1 MLAPVTIST
10 DELQAV
16 VSQIKEIE
24 RGTGL
29 SRTIA
34 IGQLILNRFFAG
46 SVQQWR
52 EKGKHK
58 QHSIRRLAE
67 LPECPLGKSALSEAV
82 GVYVVSLYLDGLQ
95 TAQHLKASHLAA
107 ASALPKDDCSRL
119 LSAAERECWS
129 VKRLRDEVAL
139 LRMQSRAKRATPV
152 AQSDQLTGVLRQ
164 LSVGIHTMLNVF
176 EALERVKDSPWQQ
189 RNGLGEFTH
198 ARELCSA
205 LGQELARVDAQLCG
219 RTGTEP
225 PVRMYGHKGV
235 PRRVRPNA
243 EGAVDLEQGAEPQRS
258 TGS

>member
-34 IGQLILNRFFAG
+34 IGQLILNRFFDG

-67 LPECPLGKSALSEAV
+67 LPECPFGKSALSEAV
-82 GVYVVSLYLDGLQ
+82 GVYVVSLHLDGLH

-107 ASALPKDDCSRL
+107 ASALPKDDCLRL
-119 LSAAERECWS
+119 LSAAECEGWS

-139 LRMQSRAKRATPV
+139 FRMPRRAKRTTPV
-152 AQSDQLTGVLRQ
+152 PDQLAGALRQ

-176 EALERVKDSPWQQ
+176 EALERGKDSPRQQ
-189 RNGLGEFTH
+189 RIGLGELAH
-198 ARELCSA
+198 VRELCSA
-205 LGQELARVDAQLCG
+205 LGQELARVDAQLSA
-219 RTGTEP
+219 RTGLEP
-225 PVRMYGHKGV
+225 CVRMYGQKGV
-235 PRRVRPNA
+235 PRRAQSTA
-243 EGAVDLEQGAEPQRS
+243 EGTRAIDVEQGAEPQRS